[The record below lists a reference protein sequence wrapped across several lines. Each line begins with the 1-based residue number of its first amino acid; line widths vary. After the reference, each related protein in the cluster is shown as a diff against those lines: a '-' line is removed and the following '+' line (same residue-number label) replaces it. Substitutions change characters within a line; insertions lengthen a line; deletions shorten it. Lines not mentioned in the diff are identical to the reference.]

1 MLRAAILWVGAVV
14 LVVVAACGDSSGT
27 DVPEVAPTTPAATKP
42 ASTPTPKPP
51 PPTSTP
57 APPEPA
63 PTATQPAPAATS
75 CPRAGRIGGRSRGWR
90 PCSGLR
96 ARFRLRVRHV
106 AGVLPGR
113 KERGGGLLPGLL
125 VTRLSWAARRADKG
139 VRGDTGA
146 GCGGPGDQ
154 RRRPERSGEGR
165 TGAEHTIP
173 GPV

>member
-63 PTATQPAPAATS
+63 PTATQPAPTATS
-75 CPRAGRIGGRSRGWR
+75 APEPDDTAAALEVGDPVPNFKLASASGSDTSIESYQGDKSVVVVFYRAFW
-90 PCSGLR
+90 
-96 ARFRLRVRHV
+96 
-106 AGVLPGR
+106 
-113 KERGGGLLPGLL
+113 
-125 VTRLSWAARRADKG
+125 
-139 VRGDTGA
+139 
-146 GCGGPGDQ
+146 
-154 RRRPERSGEGR
+154 
-165 TGAEHTIP
+165 
-173 GPV
+173 

>member
-63 PTATQPAPAATS
+63 PTATQPAPAATTAPEPDES
-75 CPRAGRIGGRSRGWR
+75 
-90 PCSGLR
+90 
-96 ARFRLRVRHV
+96 
-106 AGVLPGR
+106 
-113 KERGGGLLPGLL
+113 
-125 VTRLSWAARRADKG
+125 AAAPE
-139 VRGDTGA
+139 VGDTA
-146 GCGGPGDQ
+146 PDF
-154 RRRPERSGEGR
+154 ELAAASGSDMSLASYRGEKNVVVVFYR
-165 TGAEHTIP
+165 AFW
-173 GPV
+173 